1 MRRTCEGF
9 TLIELAV
16 VLVIVGLLLS
26 GTFLALGAQ
35 SELRARSETQR
46 TLELARDALIGFAV
60 RYGRL
65 PCPAAAGSSGLE
77 YNWDAATGACGI
89 GDGLAPATT
98 LGLAP
103 IDASGALLDGWGN
116 PVRYAVTA
124 AGSDSATGCPPP
136 VANVYTQAN
145 ALRNLGFVCIKPDLR
160 ICLDRTCPDP
170 KFDAPAVLYSLGRN
184 GREAPGG
191 VGPNEQENADGDK
204 IFVARETTRAAQGG
218 EEFDDIVVWLSPH
231 VLYARLIAAAAN

>member
-1 MRRTCEGF
+1 MRRPGGGF

-16 VLVIVGLLLS
+16 VLAIVGLLLA
-26 GTFLALGAQ
+26 GAFLALGAQ
-35 SELRARSETQR
+35 SEMRARGETQR

-65 PCPAAAGSSGLE
+65 PCPAAAGSGALE
-77 YNWDAATGACGI
+77 YNWNAATGACGV

-116 PVRYAVTA
+116 PVRYAVTTA
-124 AGSDSATGCPPP
+124 ASDAATGCPPP
-136 VANVYTQAN
+136 VANVYTQTN
-145 ALRNLGFVCIKPDLR
+145 ALRNLGFVCVKPDLR
-160 ICLDRTCPDP
+160 VCLDRACPDP
-170 KFDAPAVLYSLGRN
+170 KFDTPAVLYSLGRN

-191 VGPNEQENADGDK
+191 IGPNERENTDGDR
-204 IFVARETTRAAQGG
+204 IFVSRETTRAAQGA
-218 EEFDDIVVWLSPH
+218 EEFDDVVVWLSPH